1 MKIKIHLGLGLR
13 REKSNSI
20 PKCKAKYIWLLVR
33 ITLENY
39 TNSSARFMKMVCAL
53 RAFLYTTNAM
63 LSWV

>member
-39 TNSSARFMKMVCAL
+39 TNSADS
-53 RAFLYTTNAM
+53 
-63 LSWV
+63 